1 MNIKNNEVIFLI
13 GAGCSYDANIPTTTR
28 MITEIEDDLLKNKWN
43 DLKDLYFYVKSAIL
57 YGEGIF
63 GNFNNT
69 FSIEKFV
76 NVLREL
82 EKRDRNVVYPF
93 IANWNNR
100 LIELS
105 GDNFKEIS
113 RLNELITKQL
123 VKWIML
129 DDYSVADYY
138 KRFYSFQEE
147 VGHPLRVFSLNYD
160 LCFEYSK
167 SRVGAL
173 ELGFDSNKK
182 WNSERFSPDHQEV
195 DAGIYLYKLHG
206 SITWK
211 RDKENGNILKAS
223 EHPVDEPDLIFGT
236 DAKLQSIDPYLFFVY
251 EFRKYSLMCNLIVIV
266 GYSFGDHY
274 INGLIKQALDNN
286 KDRVLLVVDVRDTT
300 KVQNEI
306 VVALNL
312 KNALQINVTSKKA
325 KEFLESEL
333 NAENIAKFIKSSDD
347 QVFN

>member
-1 MNIKNNEVIFLI
+1 M
-13 GAGCSYDANIPTTTR
+13 
-28 MITEIEDDLLKNKWN
+28 
-43 DLKDLYFYVKSAIL
+43 
-57 YGEGIF
+57 
-63 GNFNNT
+63 
-69 FSIEKFV
+69 
-76 NVLREL
+76 REL

-113 RLNELITKQL
+113 RLNEQITKQL

-129 DDYSVADYY
+129 DDYSVANYY
-138 KRFYSFQEE
+138 KKFYTFQEE
-147 VGHPLRVFSLNYD
+147 VGHPLRIFSLNYD

-167 SRVGAL
+167 TREGAL

-195 DAGIYLYKLHG
+195 EAGIYLYKLHG

-223 EHPVDEPDLIFGT
+223 EHPVEEPDLIFGT

-251 EFRKYSLMCNLIVIV
+251 EFRKYSLMCSLIVIV

-286 KDRVLLVVDVRDTT
+286 KDRVLLVVDVRDTI

-306 VVALNL
+306 VGALNL
-312 KNALQINVTSKKA
+312 KDALQINVTSKKA
-325 KEFLESEL
+325 KEFLENEL
-333 NAENIAKFIKSSDD
+333 NAENIARLIKSSDD